1 MADIAPSH
9 ILWKYIQENV
19 VCFGIGNE
27 ESQAHGT
34 YEEGFLILLVT
45 NHIAS
50 YIILVLRCSI
60 VRKDKQGG
68 YNVGGKIYIVSKMKK
83 GILYWPEPNGF
94 PIFLISMLE
103 RRLGC

>member
-1 MADIAPSH
+1 VADIAPSH
-9 ILWKYIQENV
+9 ILWKYIHENV

-45 NHIAS
+45 DHIAS
-50 YIILVLRCSI
+50 YKILVLRCSI

-68 YNVGGKIYIVSKMKK
+68 YNVGGKF
-83 GILYWPEPNGF
+83 ILYQ
-94 PIFLISMLE
+94 
-103 RRLGC
+103 R